1 MPADADVYILRKVL
15 ALATVVG
22 EFIDPSVYMPLLLP
36 VVRGETDTDIH
47 HRCAAI
53 EVLHVYID
61 VYIDVF
67 TYMFIHT
74 YTSIERER
82 ARETH
87 TNMYICLCLSL
98 SLSLSLSM
106 YIRMYV

>member
-1 MPADADVYILRKVL
+1 MLAYALPDADVCILWKVL

-61 VYIDVF
+61 VYIDVIH
-67 TYMFIHT
+67 IHT
-74 YTSIERER
+74 YI
-82 ARETH
+82 H
-87 TNMYICLCLSL
+87 I
-98 SLSLSLSM
+98 
-106 YIRMYV
+106 

>member
-1 MPADADVYILRKVL
+1 M
-15 ALATVVG
+15 ATVVG

-61 VYIDVF
+61 VYIHVF

-74 YTSIERER
+74 YTSIARER
-82 ARETH
+82 ARERH
-87 TNMYICLCLSL
+87 TNMYMFMSFSLPLPPSL
-98 SLSLSLSM
+98 SV